1 MRIKSAGFWRKT
13 RFAFN
18 IIYYIDFLG
27 KTLLWW
33 HSLPWAYTLAN
44 LLQSEKALHVTCKLW
59 TNTPPWWGNN
69 ASTCGAMGERE
80 FGVSLKQQRF
90 KLCAS
95 FAICRIYTTV
105 MPWLEG
111 KGWQVC
117 RQPYHLA
124 SSRAPDTNILW
135 EFQWA
140 IYDKLDA
147 PKRWPPKKAT
157 SIHCKGPLLAHLV
170 RQWTKEEEIISFTV
184 WPQCMACVPVSW
196 KTIRKKVPYEI

>member
-1 MRIKSAGFWRKT
+1 M
-13 RFAFN
+13 
-18 IIYYIDFLG
+18 G

-33 HSLPWAYTLAN
+33 HSLLAN

-59 TNTPPWWGNN
+59 TITPPWWGNN
-69 ASTCGAMGERE
+69 ASTCSAMEARE
-80 FGVSLKQQRF
+80 FGVSLKQQRC

-95 FAICRIYTTV
+95 FAICRIYTIV

-117 RQPYHLA
+117 RQPYHPA
-124 SSRAPDTNILW
+124 SSRAPATNILW

-147 PKRWPPKKAT
+147 PKRWPPKKSNFTAQ
-157 SIHCKGPLLAHLV
+157 SHFWLIRKKKGPLWNLTNQPAVLFSFHLSV
-170 RQWTKEEEIISFTV
+170 RFRALENVSIEAVKIELISVLLRSTHV
-184 WPQCMACVPVSW
+184 LSL
-196 KTIRKKVPYEI
+196 